1 MHFPC
6 SRNKGKVRLVKSI
19 LLHIYEDDALD
30 GRLSVALDL
39 CRAHDAH
46 LTCAYVT
53 PFSAYVGMDP
63 VGGIFASGAII
74 ESLRESEKLTAKRV
88 EARLSREDVRWDWQS
103 FDGDPAQ
110 TLISLSA
117 LSDLVIISQ
126 PDGNSGT
133 SRPLPLVDE
142 VVIHSG
148 CAVLVV
154 PEKMTQ
160 MDATA
165 PIVVGW
171 NASAEAARAIRL
183 GLPALKLA
191 ASVTLVSIGEEG
203 EVFPQT
209 EASAYLSR
217 HDITSDLISFDEDA
231 GPADK
236 VLTEVAQSQGAGAI
250 LIGAYGHS
258 RLRETLLGGVTRRLT
273 AHSNV
278 PIYLG
283 R

>member
-1 MHFPC
+1 
-6 SRNKGKVRLVKSI
+6 
-19 LLHIYEDDALD
+19 
-30 GRLSVALDL
+30 
-39 CRAHDAH
+39 
-46 LTCAYVT
+46 
-53 PFSAYVGMDP
+53 
-63 VGGIFASGAII
+63 
-74 ESLRESEKLTAKRV
+74 
-88 EARLSREDVRWDWQS
+88 
-103 FDGDPAQ
+103 
-110 TLISLSA
+110 
-117 LSDLVIISQ
+117 
-126 PDGNSGT
+126 
-133 SRPLPLVDE
+133 LVDE

-191 ASVTLVSIGEEG
+191 SSVTLVSTGEEG

-273 AHSNV
+273 AHSNI